1 MTTFTTPTR
10 HTDRTAGLHY
20 AESPVRQRTVLS
32 CGSWR
37 RVTRRI
43 VCGLTCAL
51 TVSSLLMPSISFAA
65 EWVEVDGNT
74 YNAGTA
80 AGDGSTWAWNG
91 ADDMTLNGYNGGGIT
106 AGGKLN
112 VNYEGNNTVA
122 NENGNGNGI
131 SVVDGNNES
140 AELNISGTGTLTAT
154 AEGNAL
160 YSAGDMTISGT
171 GTVNATGDVSGIH
184 AENGLSI
191 NTSGTVTAKGAR
203 AEGILANDDMTI
215 TGGGTVDASSERDCG
230 VVAKETLTVSNSTLT
245 AQGLGSGIYAFDG
258 LTIDAATV
266 RAYAY
271 PAREDS
277 PTAIFTD
284 EGDITIKNGSFVHAY
299 AEGENA
305 SGIYSYNYG
314 PGSPGGRIF
323 ISDSTVEAIAH
334 YINHDGGNQPLPPIT
349 NGGIVVV
356 DPDVNARTFGILA
369 FTEHGLTPA
378 TISITHS
385 RVTAEGD
392 TAAIMAVV
400 NSADGSISGTI
411 NIVDS
416 IIETPNGGRICDVRF
431 DDTGIDGAPYQRGQT
446 IGTANDVITD
456 LNSAAIAKRAVIAPV
471 DTPQAKPE
479 SKPKVTTAAATIKH
493 VDTKGALAATGDAS
507 VMGVVAAAITGVAA
521 IVAGIFTS
529 RKRS

>member
-10 HTDRTAGLHY
+10 HTDRVAGLHY
-20 AESPVRQRTVLS
+20 AEAPVRQCAVLT

-65 EWVEVDGNT
+65 EWVQVDGNT
-74 YNAGTA
+74 YTAGAT

-91 ADDMTLNGYNGGGIT
+91 AGDMTLNGYNGGGIA

-112 VNYEGNNTVA
+112 VSYEGTNTVA
-122 NENGNGNGI
+122 NEGGNGI
-131 SVVDGNNES
+131 SVENGTSEG
-140 AELNISGTGTLTAT
+140 AELDISGTGTLTVT

-160 YSAGDMTISGT
+160 HSAGDMTINGT
-171 GTVNATGDVSGIH
+171 GTVNASGDVSGMH
-184 AENGLSI
+184 AENDLSI
-191 NTSGTVTAKGAR
+191 NTSGTVAAKGAR
-203 AEGILANDDMTI
+203 AEGILANGDISI
-215 TGGGTVDASSERDCG
+215 TGGGTVDTRSEQDYG
-230 VVAKETLTVSNSTLT
+230 IVAKETLTVSNSTLT
-245 AQGLGSGIYAFDG
+245 AQGLDSGIYAFDG

-271 PAREDS
+271 PSRENN
-277 PTAIFTD
+277 PAAIFTD

-305 SGIYSYNYG
+305 IGIYSYNYDT
-314 PGSPGGRIF
+314 GSPGGRIF

-334 YINHDGGNQPLPPIT
+334 YINHDGGNQPLPPIS
-349 NGGIVVV
+349 NGDIVVV

-378 TISITHS
+378 TISITRS

-392 TAAIMAVV
+392 TAAILAVV
-400 NSADGSISGTI
+400 NSADGSIAGTI

-431 DDTGIDGAPYQRGQT
+431 VATEPVDAPYQRGQT
-446 IGTANDVITD
+446 IGTASDVITD
-456 LNSAAIAKRAVIAPV
+456 LDSDAIAKRAVIVPV
-471 DTPQAKPE
+471 DTPPAKPE

-493 VDTKGALAATGDAS
+493 VNAKDTLAATGDAS
-507 VMGVVAAAITGVAA
+507 IMGAVAAAITGMAA
-521 IVAGIFTS
+521 VVAGIFTS

>member
-10 HTDRTAGLHY
+10 RTDRTTGLHY
-20 AESPVRQRTVLS
+20 AEAPVRQRAVLT

-51 TVSSLLMPSISFAA
+51 TVSSLLMPSVSFAA
-65 EWVEVDGNT
+65 EWIEVDGAP
-74 YNAGTA
+74 YYAGA
-80 AGDGSTWAWNG
+80 SAGDGSTWAWDG
-91 ADDMTLNGYNGGGIT
+91 ADDMTLNGYNGGGIA

-112 VNYEGNNTVA
+112 VSYEGNNTVA
-122 NENGNGNGI
+122 NEGGNGI
-131 SVVDGNNES
+131 SVENVTSES
-140 AELNISGTGTLTAT
+140 AELNISGTGTLTVT

-160 YSAGDMTISGT
+160 HSAGDMTISGT
-171 GTVNATGDVSGIH
+171 GTVNASGDVSGMH
-184 AENGLSI
+184 AENDLSI
-191 NTSGTVTAKGAR
+191 NTSGTVTAKGTR
-203 AEGILANDDMTI
+203 AEGILADGDITI
-215 TGGGTVDASSERDCG
+215 AGGGTVDTISEQDFG
-230 VVAKETLTVSNSTLT
+230 IIAKETLTVSNSTLT
-245 AQGLGSGIYAFDG
+245 AQGSRGGVCAFKG

-271 PAREDS
+271 DTYVED
-277 PTAIFTD
+277 PVAILTD
-284 EGDITIKNGSFVHAY
+284 EGDINIKNGSFVHAY

-305 SGIYSYNYG
+305 IGIYSYNYDTTG
-314 PGSPGGRIF
+314 GPGGRIF

-334 YINHDGGNQPLPPIT
+334 YINYDGGNQPLPPIT
-349 NGGIVVV
+349 NGDFVVV
-356 DPDVNARTFGILA
+356 EPDVNARTFGILA

-431 DDTGIDGAPYQRGQT
+431 VATEPVDAPYQRGQT

-456 LNSAAIAKRAVIAPV
+456 LDSDAIAKRAVIVPAE
-471 DTPQAKPE
+471 TPPAKPE

-493 VDTKGALAATGDAS
+493 VDTKGTLAATGDAS
-507 VMGVVAAAITGVAA
+507 AMGAVAAAITGMAA
-521 IVAGIFTS
+521 VVAGIFTS

>member
-20 AESPVRQRTVLS
+20 AETPVRQRAVLT

-37 RVTRRI
+37 HVTRRI
-43 VCGLTCAL
+43 ACGLTCAL

-74 YNAGTA
+74 YTAGA
-80 AGDGSTWAWNG
+80 AVGDGSTWAWDG
-91 ADDMTLNGYNGGGIT
+91 ADDMALNGYNGGGIA

-112 VNYEGNNTVA
+112 VSYEGTNTVA
-122 NENGNGNGI
+122 NEYGDGI
-131 SVVDGNNES
+131 SVVNGTSEG
-140 AELNISGTGTLTAT
+140 AELNISGTGALTAT

-160 YSAGDMTISGT
+160 YSQGDMVISGT
-171 GTVNATGDVSGIH
+171 GAVNATGDVSGIR
-184 AENGLSI
+184 ADNDLSI

-203 AEGILANDDMTI
+203 AEGILANGDITI
-215 TGGGTVDASSERDCG
+215 AGGGTVDTRSEQDYG
-230 VVAKETLTVSNSTLT
+230 IVAKETLTVSNSTLT
-245 AQGLGSGIYAFDG
+245 AQGLDSGIYAFDG

-271 PAREDS
+271 PAREGN
-277 PTAIFTD
+277 PAAIFTD

-305 SGIYSYNYG
+305 SGIFTHNWDTG
-314 PGSPGGRIF
+314 GPGGRIF

-334 YINHDGGNQPLPPIT
+334 YINHDGGNQPLPPIS
-349 NGGIVVV
+349 NGDIVVV

-378 TISITHS
+378 TISITRS

-400 NSADGSISGTI
+400 NSADGSIAGTI

-431 DDTGIDGAPYQRGQT
+431 VDTEPADAPYQCGQT

-456 LNSAAIAKRAVIAPV
+456 LDSNAIAKRAVIVPV
-471 DTPQAKPE
+471 DTPPAKPE

-493 VDTKGALAATGDAS
+493 VDTKGTLAATGDAS
-507 VMGVVAAAITGVAA
+507 AMGAVAAAITGMAA
-521 IVAGIFTS
+521 VVAGIFTS

>member
-10 HTDRTAGLHY
+10 HTDRVAGLHY
-20 AESPVRQRTVLS
+20 AETPARQRAVLT

-74 YNAGTA
+74 YTAGTA

-91 ADDMTLNGYNGGGIT
+91 ADDMTLNGYNGGGIA

-112 VNYEGNNTVA
+112 VSYEGNNTVA
-122 NENGNGNGI
+122 NEGGNGI
-131 SVVDGNNES
+131 SVENVTSES

-154 AEGNAL
+154 AEGDAL
-160 YSAGDMTISGT
+160 YSQGDLTISGT
-171 GTVNATGDVSGIH
+171 GDVNATGDASGIH
-184 AENGLSI
+184 ADNDLSI

-203 AEGILANDDMTI
+203 AEGILADGDITI
-215 TGGGTVDASSERDCG
+215 AGGGTVDTISEQDFG
-230 VVAKETLTVSNSTLT
+230 IIAKEALTVSNSTLT
-245 AQGLGSGIYAFDG
+245 AQGSRGGVCAFKG

-271 PAREDS
+271 DTYVED
-277 PTAIFTD
+277 PVAILTD
-284 EGDITIKNGSFVHAY
+284 EGDINIKNGSFVHAY

-305 SGIYSYNYG
+305 IGIYSYNYDTTG
-314 PGSPGGRIF
+314 GPGGRIF

-334 YINHDGGNQPLPPIT
+334 YINHDGGNQPLPLIS
-349 NGGIVVV
+349 NGDIVVV

-378 TISITHS
+378 TISITRS

-400 NSADGSISGTI
+400 NSADGSISGTT

-416 IIETPNGGRICDVRF
+416 IIETPDGGRICDVRF
-431 DDTGIDGAPYQRGQT
+431 VATEPADAPYQRGQT

-456 LNSAAIAKRAVIAPV
+456 LDSDAIAKRAVIVPAE
-471 DTPQAKPE
+471 TPPAKPE

-493 VDTKGALAATGDAS
+493 VDTKGTLAATGDAS
-507 VMGVVAAAITGVAA
+507 AMGTVAAAITGMAA
-521 IVAGIFTS
+521 VIAGIFTS

>member
-10 HTDRTAGLHY
+10 HTDRAAGLHY
-20 AESPVRQRTVLS
+20 AETPVRQRAVLT

-65 EWVEVDGNT
+65 EWVEVDGAT
-74 YNAGTA
+74 YNAGAA
-80 AGDGSTWAWNG
+80 AGDGSTWAWDG
-91 ADDMTLNGYNGGGIT
+91 ADDMTLNGYNGGGIA

-112 VNYEGNNTVA
+112 VSYEGTNTVA
-122 NENGNGNGI
+122 NEYGNGI
-131 SVVDGNNES
+131 SVVNGTSEG

-154 AEGNAL
+154 AEGDAL
-160 YSAGDMTISGT
+160 YSAGNMTINGT
-171 GTVNATGDVSGIH
+171 GAVNATGDAGGIY
-184 AENGLSI
+184 ADNDLSI

-203 AEGILANDDMTI
+203 AEGILANGDISI
-215 TGGGTVDASSERDCG
+215 TGGGTVDTRSEQDYG
-230 VVAKETLTVSNSTLT
+230 IVAKETLTVSNSTLT
-245 AQGLGSGIYAFDG
+245 AQGLDSGICAFDG

-271 PAREDS
+271 PSRENN
-277 PTAIFTD
+277 PAAIFTD

-299 AEGENA
+299 AEGEHA
-305 SGIYSYNYG
+305 IGIYSYNYDTG
-314 PGSPGGRIF
+314 GPGGRIF

-349 NGGIVVV
+349 NGDIVVV

-378 TISITHS
+378 TISITRS

-400 NSADGSISGTI
+400 NSADGSIAGTI

-431 DDTGIDGAPYQRGQT
+431 VDTEPVDAPYQRGQT

-456 LNSAAIAKRAVIAPV
+456 LDSNAIAKRAVIVPV
-471 DTPQAKPE
+471 ETPPAKPE

-493 VDTKGALAATGDAS
+493 VDTKGTLATTGDAS
-507 VMGVVAAAITGVAA
+507 VMGAVAAAITGMAA
-521 IVAGIFTS
+521 VVAGIFTS

>member
-10 HTDRTAGLHY
+10 HTDRAAGLHY
-20 AESPVRQRTVLS
+20 AETPVRQRTVIA

-51 TVSSLLMPSISFAA
+51 TVSSPLMPSISFAA
-65 EWVEVDGNT
+65 EWIEVDGAP
-74 YNAGTA
+74 YYAGAA

-91 ADDMTLNGYNGGGIT
+91 TDDMTLNGYNGGGI
-106 AGGKLN
+106 AARGKLN
-112 VNYEGNNTVA
+112 VSYEGNNTVA
-122 NENGNGNGI
+122 NDEGDGI
-131 SVVDGNNES
+131 SVVDGANES

-160 YSAGDMTISGT
+160 YSEGDMTISGT
-171 GTVNATGDVSGIH
+171 GTV
-184 AENGLSI
+184 
-191 NTSGTVTAKGAR
+191 TAKGAG
-203 AEGILANDDMTI
+203 AEGILADGDITI
-215 TGGGTVDASSERDCG
+215 TGGGTVDARSEQDCG
-230 VVAKETLTVSNSTLT
+230 IVAEETLTVSNSTLT
-245 AQGLGSGIYAFDG
+245 AQGFGSGIYAFDG

-305 SGIYSYNYG
+305 SGIYSYNYDT
-314 PGSPGGRIF
+314 GSPGGRIF

-334 YINHDGGNQPLPPIT
+334 YINHDGGNQPLPPIG
-349 NGGIVVV
+349 NGDIVVV
-356 DPDVNARTFGILA
+356 DPDVNARTYGIFAL
-369 FTEHGLTPA
+369 TEDGLTPA
-378 TISITHS
+378 TISITRS

-392 TAAIMAVV
+392 TAAILAVV
-400 NSADGSISGTI
+400 NSADGSIAGTI

-431 DDTGIDGAPYQRGQT
+431 VATEPADAPYQRGQT

-456 LNSAAIAKRAVIAPV
+456 LDSDAIAKRAVIVPAE
-471 DTPQAKPE
+471 TPPAKPE

-493 VDTKGALAATGDAS
+493 VDTKGTLAATGDAS
-507 VMGVVAAAITGVAA
+507 AMGAVAAAITGMAA
-521 IVAGIFTS
+521 VVAGIFTS

>member
-10 HTDRTAGLHY
+10 RTDRTTGLHY
-20 AESPVRQRTVLS
+20 AETPVRQRAVLT
-32 CGSWR
+32 CDSWR

-74 YNAGTA
+74 YTAGAT
-80 AGDGSTWAWNG
+80 AGDGSTWAWDG
-91 ADDMTLNGYNGGGIT
+91 ADDMTLNGYNGGGIA

-112 VNYEGNNTVA
+112 VSYEGTNTVA
-122 NENGNGNGI
+122 NDEGDGI
-131 SVVDGNNES
+131 SVIDGANES

-160 YSAGDMTISGT
+160 YSQGDMTISGT
-171 GTVNATGDVSGIH
+171 GDVNAMGDVNGIC
-184 AENGLSI
+184 ADNDLSI

-203 AEGILANDDMTI
+203 AEGILANGDISI
-215 TGGGTVDASSERDCG
+215 TGGGTVDTRSEQDFG
-230 VVAKETLTVSNSTLT
+230 IVAEETLTVSNSTLT
-245 AQGLGSGIYAFDG
+245 AQGFGSGIYAFDG

-271 PAREDS
+271 PAREGN
-277 PTAIFTD
+277 PAAIFTD

-299 AEGENA
+299 AEGANA
-305 SGIYSYNYG
+305 SGIYSYNHDAG
-314 PGSPGGRIF
+314 GPGGRIF

-349 NGGIVVV
+349 NGDIVVV

-400 NSADGSISGTI
+400 NSADGSIAGTI

-431 DDTGIDGAPYQRGQT
+431 VGTEPADAPYQRGQT

-456 LNSAAIAKRAVIAPV
+456 LDSDAIAKRAVIVPV

-493 VDTKGALAATGDAS
+493 VDTKGTLAATGDVS
-507 VMGVVAAAITGVAA
+507 VMGAVAAAIAGVAA
-521 IVAGIFTS
+521 VVAGIFTS

>member
-10 HTDRTAGLHY
+10 HTDRAAGLHY

-65 EWVEVDGNT
+65 EWVEVDGAP
-74 YNAGTA
+74 YYAGAA
-80 AGDGSTWAWNG
+80 AGDGSTWAWDG
-91 ADDMTLNGYNGGGIT
+91 ADDMTLNGYNGGSIA

-112 VNYEGNNTVA
+112 VSYEGNNTVA
-122 NENGNGNGI
+122 NEYGDGI
-131 SVVDGNNES
+131 FVVDGANEG

-160 YSAGDMTISGT
+160 YSSGDMTISGT
-171 GTVNATGDVSGIH
+171 GA
-184 AENGLSI
+184 
-191 NTSGTVTAKGAR
+191 VTAKSGSG
-203 AEGILANDDMTI
+203 EGILANGDITI
-215 TGGGTVDASSERDCG
+215 TGGGTVDTSSEQDCG
-230 VVAKETLTVSNSTLT
+230 IVAKETLTVSSSTLT
-245 AQGLGSGIYAFDG
+245 AQGFGSGIYAFDG

-284 EGDITIKNGSFVHAY
+284 EGDITIKNGSVVHAY

-314 PGSPGGRIF
+314 AGGPGGRIF

-334 YINHDGGNQPLPPIT
+334 YINYDGGNQPLPPII
-349 NGGIVVV
+349 NGGFVEV
-356 DPDVNARTFGILA
+356 DPDVNARTFGIFAL
-369 FTEHGLTPA
+369 TEDGLTPA
-378 TISITHS
+378 TISITRSH
-385 RVTAEGD
+385 VTAEGN

-400 NSADGSISGTI
+400 NSADGSIAGTI

-431 DDTGIDGAPYQRGQT
+431 VDTEPADAPYQRGQT

-456 LNSAAIAKRAVIAPV
+456 LDSDAIAKRAVIVPV

-479 SKPKVTTAAATIKH
+479 SKPKITTAAATIKH
-493 VDTKGALAATGDAS
+493 VDTKDTLAATGDTS
-507 VMGVVAAAITGVAA
+507 VMGVVAAAITGMAA
-521 IVAGIFTS
+521 VVAGIFTS